1 MTIRPRLRILV
12 ALCFSAW
19 AAMGNAAGPATPVAP
34 SPAEETAVD
43 AARTA
48 MHEVPTRGAAL
59 PLGPMPLSAPD
70 AVGAGVS
77 AGAPSRG
84 NTADWW
90 SLAALAA
97 AFAVAALVT
106 SMARRRT
113 TGLPPDVFEVLG
125 TAPLG
130 GPHAVRVV
138 RFGPKALLVAVSSS
152 GCRTLAELTDPQATE
167 CVAAACRGA
176 FPALRPGSA
185 RSADRSQRP
194 GPVRVRAGGD
204 S

>member
-1 MTIRPRLRILV
+1 MTIRPHLRILV
-12 ALCFSAW
+12 ALCSTAW
-19 AAMGNAAGPATPVAP
+19 AAVGNAAGPATPVAP

-43 AARTA
+43 AARPA
-48 MHEVPTRGAAL
+48 VHEVLARGAAL
-59 PLGPMPLSAPD
+59 PLGPIPLSGPD
-70 AVGAGVS
+70 A
-77 AGAPSRG
+77 AGAAAVPSRG
-84 NTADWW
+84 RSADWR

-138 RFGPKALLVAVSSS
+138 RFGPKTLLVAVSSS

-185 RSADRSQRP
+185 RSAGRP
-194 GPVRVRAGGD
+194 RHTGPVRVRAGGD

>member
-1 MTIRPRLRILV
+1 MIIRPRLRFLV
-12 ALCFSAW
+12 ALCLTAW
-19 AAMGNAAGPATPVAP
+19 AAVGNAADPATPVAP

-43 AARTA
+43 AARPA
-48 MHEVPTRGAAL
+48 VHEVPARGAAL
-59 PLGPMPLSAPD
+59 PLGPIPLSAPE
-70 AVGAGVS
+70 GAGTS
-77 AGAPSRG
+77 AVAPSRG
-84 NTADWW
+84 RSADWW

-138 RFGPKALLVAVSSS
+138 RFGPKTLLVAVSSS

-167 CVAAACRGA
+167 CVAAACRGG
-176 FPALRPGSA
+176 FPAPRPGSA
-185 RSADRSQRP
+185 RSAGRSQHT